1 MPSALA
7 CAGSWAPTSSTWN
20 AASGRKTWW
29 TTIDRRAVQH
39 ADADGGAGALREPLG
54 VHDRARAQLVE
65 VEVGVA
71 EVQQPGAE
79 LVLVGVA
86 VLLDEA
92 VRLQRLQQP
101 VHGRPREPEL
111 VGELA
116 HAEPPRPAGQ
126 RLEDARRAVDRLDRP
141 APSLDVSL
149 AFGIVESAS
158 IV

>member
-1 MPSALA
+1 M
-7 CAGSWAPTSSTWN
+7 
-20 AASGRKTWW
+20 GRQLRA
-29 TTIDRRAVQH
+29 DLEHLEGGVGAEDVVDDDDGRAVEH
-39 ADADGGAGALREPLG
+39 ADADGRLGAGGEPLG
-54 VHDRARAQLVE
+54 VDERARAQLVV

-92 VRLQRLQQP
+92 VRLQRLQQA
-101 VHGRPREPEL
+101 VDRRPGHPEL
-111 VGELA
+111 VRELR
-116 HAEPPRPAGQ
+116 HAEPPRARGQ
-126 RLEDARRAVDRLDRP
+126 RLQDPRRPVDGLDRAPRP
-141 APSLDVSL
+141 AGERSF